1 MTSNDYNLFI
11 SLLKIYDQNKVKKLV
26 TEVLR
31 HSYDEKNILETP
43 HYTYVKGDIPIML
56 VAHCDTVCYQPVKEI
71 AVMSVDKHIG
81 TGLTNK
87 EQAPLGADDRAG
99 IFIILKLVANGYRPF
114 ILLTTDEE
122 VGGAGAIAAADEL
135 WTPNV
140 KFILELDRMG
150 SNDAAMY
157 DCNNQKFM
165 DMLISYGF
173 TPVSGTFSDI
183 CFFAPEWDIAAAN
196 LSVGYYHEHT
206 PWEIVYVREM
216 EQTLKRVQD
225 ILDNHEKFSYYT
237 FEPAYTY
244 NDYARLIN
252 SINFVDCDNTIPVA
266 QPKPAKKNKK
276 KNVKY

>member
-31 HSYDEKNILETP
+31 HSYDKKNILETP
-43 HYTYVKGDIPIML
+43 HYTYVKGEIPIML

-252 SINFVDCDNTIPVA
+252 SINFVNCDNTIPVA
-266 QPKPAKKNKK
+266 QPKPAKKSKK